1 MYAEMWEKDR
11 QAKCRREE
19 MEAAQQLERNRET
32 LKVRQPRDSRRWS
45 MCVHKIWTKISP
57 IGRHI
62 GKVMLAVLPGL
73 LRHNTPLG
81 DLGLDPQFMIPV

>member
-32 LKVRQPRDSRRWS
+32 LKVR
-45 MCVHKIWTKISP
+45 
-57 IGRHI
+57 
-62 GKVMLAVLPGL
+62 
-73 LRHNTPLG
+73 
-81 DLGLDPQFMIPV
+81 